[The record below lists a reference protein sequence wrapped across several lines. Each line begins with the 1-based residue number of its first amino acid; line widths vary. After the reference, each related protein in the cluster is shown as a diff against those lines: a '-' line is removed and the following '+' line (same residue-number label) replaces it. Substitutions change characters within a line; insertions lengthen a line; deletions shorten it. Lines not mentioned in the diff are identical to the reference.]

1 MDPPNADRRK
11 KKDKA
16 KEKFDRNGGHS
27 QKHVRIQEAIAA
39 KKAEAGKSKN
49 WTTKTKKHPL
59 FQRWPIHYVILV
71 LHGVWPVKR

>member
-39 KKAEAGKSKN
+39 KKAELGKSKN
-49 WTTKTKKHPL
+49 
-59 FQRWPIHYVILV
+59 
-71 LHGVWPVKR
+71 